1 MENEEFYES
10 MMDGALLT
18 ACEKGHS
25 VRLYLAN
32 GVQMVG
38 KIEGFDPESIA
49 IRVDKKLKLVCR
61 SRLST
66 LEVLE

>member
-1 MENEEFYES
+1 MENEEYYVGMLE
-10 MMDGALLT
+10 GAMEA
-18 ACEKGHS
+18 ACDKGLA